1 MAGRYRVIGASDPV
15 LAGRQPPIPVAE
27 ERCTVGIRNTM
38 TTRPLAWDGA
48 VEGRQ
53 MAWYA
58 SGGVDA
64 EVQIVWHL
72 REPDDEVISILFGKE
87 QATLDF
93 FDVESLE
100 RLRDVADEGARR
112 LQAVFE
118 ANARARVAEDVRSGP
133 SRQGL

>member
-1 MAGRYRVIGASDPV
+1 MSV
-15 LAGRQPPIPVAE
+15 
-27 ERCTVGIRNTM
+27 RNTM

-53 MAWYA
+53 MDLYA

-72 REPDDEVISILFGKE
+72 REPDDEVISIFFGKE
-87 QATLDF
+87 QVTLDF

-112 LQAVFE
+112 LRAVFG
-118 ANARARVAEDVRSGP
+118 AKARADVAEETAP

>member
-1 MAGRYRVIGASDPV
+1 
-15 LAGRQPPIPVAE
+15 
-27 ERCTVGIRNTM
+27 VGIRNTM
-38 TTRPLAWDGA
+38 TTRPLAWDGV

-64 EVQIVWHL
+64 EVQIVWHQ
-72 REPDDEVISILFGKE
+72 REPDDEVISILFGDE
-87 QATLDF
+87 QVTLDF

-112 LQAVFE
+112 LRAVFE
-118 ANARARVAEDVRSGP
+118 ANARADVAEETADGSHAAP
-133 SRQGL
+133 SAT